1 MFVAKILLLCTVCAL
16 AVATPQGFGGF
27 GAPKQLEGQELV
39 ESQKTLQSSLDKLA
53 AGEGPHYRISRILS
67 ASTQVVAGSKDS
79 YTVELIDRN
88 GVAKVCDVDIWSRTW
103 LPNGI
108 EVTFKCPNEPVL
120 TKKHSA

>member
-16 AVATPQGFGGF
+16 ASATPQGFGLL

-39 ESQKTLQSSLDKLA
+39 ESQKTLQASLDKLA

-67 ASTQVVAGSKDS
+67 ATSQVVAGSKDS
-79 YTVELIDRN
+79 YSVELIDRN
-88 GVAKVCDVDIWSRTW
+88 GATKVCDVDIWSRSW

-108 EVTFKCPNEPVL
+108 QVTFTCPNEPVL
-120 TKKHSA
+120 VKTHSS